1 MRLAFAARAQ
11 LIYSLMSKIPGLP
24 CPRPMGAFYLFPD
37 VSAHFGKRSRAGRQL
52 KTAMDF
58 AEALLDESG
67 VASVPGDDFGGTGPN
82 HVRFSFACSESQ
94 IATGMER
101 LGEFVA
107 GLR

>member
-1 MRLAFAARAQ
+1 
-11 LIYSLMSKIPGLP
+11 
-24 CPRPMGAFYLFPD
+24 
-37 VSAHFGKRSRAGRQL
+37 
-52 KTAMDF
+52 MDF